1 MLYFHPTS
9 SAVEQVAAALPK
21 SVRQKT
27 TSQIYEAVDFQP
39 LNLATSIGR
48 LRFCRAADLAVSEYL
63 SFRDIV
69 VLDTVPNDL
78 AVTLGIIT
86 EEFQTPLSH
95 VNVLSQ
101 TRKIPNMALRNAF
114 TDPKLRALEG
124 KWVQVHGGRDRLHHR
139 GEDAGRGRR
148 LVGGEQAQGR

>member
-1 MLYFHPTS
+1 MIQQAWDKIVAQTFFGPALYFHPTS
-9 SAVEQVAAALPK
+9 GTDEEIAAALPK
-21 SVRQKT
+21 RVRPKP
-27 TSQIYEAVDFQP
+27 TSQFYEAVDFKP

-48 LRFCRAADLAVSEYL
+48 LRFARALDLVASEYL
-63 SFRDIV
+63 TFRDIV

-86 EEFQTPLSH
+86 QEFQTPLSH

-124 KWVQVHGGRDRLHHR
+124 KRV
-139 GEDAGRGRR
+139 
-148 LVGGEQAQGR
+148 